1 MSLIN
6 CEVSLTLIWSKNCVF
21 TDITTTDAQGDNPVI
36 AAQVQTLKQKT
47 QNCMFQ

>member
-6 CEVSLTLIWSKNCVF
+6 CEVSLTLIWSKF